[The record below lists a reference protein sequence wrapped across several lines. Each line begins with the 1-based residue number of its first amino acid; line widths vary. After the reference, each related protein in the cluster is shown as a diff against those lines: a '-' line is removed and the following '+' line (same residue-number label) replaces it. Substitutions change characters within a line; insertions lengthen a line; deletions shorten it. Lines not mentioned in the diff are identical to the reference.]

1 MLAEIFLNHSN
12 SNAIIQKVL
21 VVFFQLSDIVEQ
33 VNKLNLDQSSQHI
46 ETSQFICTLNQFT
59 GFCMIRTLALNGL
72 VMIASQNLSGLEMK
86 KYGEFCPIFK
96 ELL

>member
-12 SNAIIQKVL
+12 SNAIIQKVS

-46 ETSQFICTLNQFT
+46 ETSQFICTLNRFI
-59 GFCMIRTLALNGL
+59 GFCMIGTLALNGL
-72 VMIASQNLSGLEMK
+72 IMIASQNLSGLEMK

>member
-12 SNAIIQKVL
+12 SNAIIQKVS

-46 ETSQFICTLNQFT
+46 ETRQFICTLNRFI
-59 GFCMIRTLALNGL
+59 GFCMIGTLALNGSI
-72 VMIASQNLSGLEMK
+72 MIDSQNLSSLEMK
-86 KYGEFCPIFK
+86 KCGEFCPIFK